1 MTAPTDTTYNGWPN
15 YETWRVNLEA
25 FDGLSVADITGTDHL
40 ADFLRQYTS
49 VPVAVSVLAEMMRE
63 QVESLIEDT
72 TTAGIARDYALAFLQ
87 PVDWRNIA
95 NHKITDEMANVM
107 YEAELADK
115 LAESR

>member
-95 NHKITDEMANVM
+95 NHKITDEMAD
-107 YEAELADK
+107 ELAD
-115 LAESR
+115 LR

>member
-25 FDGLSVADITGTDHL
+25 FDGLSVADITGTDDV
-40 ADFLRQYTS
+40 ADFLNGYAT
-49 VPVAVSVLAEMMRE
+49 VPVAVSALAEMMRE

-72 TTAGIARDYALAFLQ
+72 TTAGIARDYALTFLQ

-95 NHKITDEMANVM
+95 NHKITDEMAD
-107 YEAELADK
+107 ELAELRAA
-115 LAESR
+115 LR

>member
-40 ADFLRQYTS
+40 ADFLSQYTS

-95 NHKITDEMANVM
+95 NHKITDEMAESVYM
-107 YEAELADK
+107 EELADK
-115 LAESR
+115 LAEMR

>member
-25 FDGLSVADITGTDHL
+25 FDGLSVADITGTDDV
-40 ADFLRQYTS
+40 ADFLSQYTS

-72 TTAGIARDYALAFLQ
+72 TTGGIARDYALAFLRK
-87 PVDWRNIA
+87 VDWHSIA
-95 NHKITDEMANVM
+95 TQKIVEEMANVM